1 MPIDTLLS
9 VTFTLLT
16 MSVILVA
23 VLYTFIMHH
32 VRTPIKQANVARQ
45 HWLVDV
51 TWACMPWLIVILL
64 MYPALKKI
72 FTHN

>member
-1 MPIDTLLS
+1 MPIDMPLLLI
-9 VTFTLLT
+9 FTLST

-23 VLYTFIMHH
+23 VLYTFVMHH
-32 VRTPIKQANVARQ
+32 IRIPASQANVARQ
-45 HWLVDV
+45 HWLVDI

-72 FTHN
+72 FNHS